1 MARSLANKS
10 NVVAPGGNYP
20 YGRLKDKDGTPGTPV
35 NEVTYGDFHQFFER
49 MMALAGIS
57 ANEQPDNSANTFQ
70 FIIALKTLMNR
81 VIFSTATTVSSPAG
95 FAWTDFVSYSL
106 PAGAVTR
113 NGEVIKV
120 RGSGRI
126 ANNGNAKGI
135 EVGLG
140 GTTGVSISG
149 FFATYNFWEVEMTII
164 RKSSTQYNSIA
175 RLTLT
180 DFGVTVKEYIAQNVD
195 AAIDWTIAN
204 DIKIRIQGTAAS
216 DVRGDQATIERDYT
230 Q

>member
-1 MARSLANKS
+1 M
-10 NVVAPGGNYP
+10 VAPGGNYP
-20 YGRLKDKDGTPGTPV
+20 YGRIKDKDGTPGTPV

-81 VIFSTATTVSSPAG
+81 VIFSTATTVSNTAG
-95 FAWTDFVSYSL
+95 SAWTDFVSYTL
-106 PAGAVTR
+106 AAGTVTR

-126 ANNGNAKGI
+126 AGNANVKAI

-140 GTTGVSISG
+140 IATGVSVG
-149 FFATYNFWEVEMTII
+149 FFATYNYWEVEMTII
-164 RKSSTQYNSIA
+164 RKSATEYNSIA
-175 RLTLT
+175 RLALT
-180 DFGVTVKEYIAQNVD
+180 DYGTTVKEYIAQNVGVV
-195 AAIDWTIAN
+195 IDWTIAN
-204 DIKIRIQGTAAS
+204 DIKIRLQGVALN